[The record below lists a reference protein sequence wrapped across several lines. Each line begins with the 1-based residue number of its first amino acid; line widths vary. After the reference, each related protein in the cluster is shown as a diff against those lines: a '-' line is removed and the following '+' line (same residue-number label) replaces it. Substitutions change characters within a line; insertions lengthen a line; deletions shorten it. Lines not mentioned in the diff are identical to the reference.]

1 MAKNWLEADDDK
13 KPMED
18 YEAPDEE
25 KDTKED
31 DSDGDL
37 AAKVMDALKEADSS
51 DEDKA
56 QKIVDLVKEALGDAD
71 MKEEEEEPTE
81 EEDEEP
87 IKEGEDDETTEDDE
101 KPTEEDDE
109 EMPTK
114 ESKQARSNKKLNQ
127 LQEQITRI
135 KREGFVRRM
144 CESAGLPLTKVLL
157 EDFLQ
162 LPTRNSIERHVL
174 RLALAHRQTK
184 PKSGARFTEAVSK
197 IPTGNNLY
205 NWLQN

>member
-1 MAKNWLEADDDK
+1 MANWLKEEDDDK

-18 YEAPDEE
+18 YEAPDGE

-31 DSDGDL
+31 DSESDDL
-37 AAKVMDALKEADSS
+37 ASKVMDALKEADSS
-51 DEDKA
+51 DEEKA

-71 MKEEEEEPTE
+71 MKEEEEKEPTEEDDDEEPVKEGEEEDKPTE
-81 EEDEEP
+81 EED
-87 IKEGEDDETTEDDE
+87 DE
-101 KPTEEDDE
+101 KMTA
-109 EMPTK
+109 K
-114 ESKQARSNKKLNQ
+114 ESKQARSNKRLNQ
-127 LQEQITRI
+127 LQEQITRM
-135 KREGFVRRM
+135 KRETFVRRM

-162 LPTRNSIERHVL
+162 LPTRNSIERHIL
-174 RLALAHRQTK
+174 RLALAHKQTK
-184 PKSGARFTEAVSK
+184 PKAGARMTESISSK